1 MSESVSIIAPTLNP
15 GDGLS
20 ALCDAIGYQRL
31 QPLEILVVDSSSTD
45 ALPVH
50 GYGEELRVS
59 TIDRAS
65 FDHGGARKPGGLGR
79 REVRYWFS

>member
-1 MSESVSIIAPTLNP
+1 MHHRPTLNS

-20 ALCDAIGYQRL
+20 APRDAIGYQRL

-50 GYGEELRVS
+50 GYGEELRVITMDS
-59 TIDRAS
+59 AA
-65 FDHGGARKPGGLGR
+65 FDHGGTRDLGPGR
-79 REVRYWFS
+79 REARYWFS